1 MDIAPH
7 SSWHT
12 TVPILPCQLK
22 PNTIDYTQFYN
33 KDFELKF
40 KQQTNYDSRHRVGKL
55 PQLTEGDSV
64 YIPKSKTEGI
74 VQREG
79 GQRSW
84 SISTPKGNLRSNRCH
99 INQLPKVS
107 GDIPPPTPEQANLVP
122 LTGCA
127 SRTRTNQGRGTVKTH
142 SEYTVR
148 PPQRLGFE

>member
-1 MDIAPH
+1 M
-7 SSWHT
+7 SRNLRT
-12 TVPILPCQLK
+12 TVPILACQLK
-22 PNTIDYTQFYN
+22 PNTVDYTQFYN
-33 KDFELKF
+33 KDFKLKS

-55 PQLTEGDSV
+55 PQLTEGDPV

-84 SISTPKGNLRSNRCH
+84 IISTPKGDLRRNRRH

-142 SEYTVR
+142 SESTVR